1 MKKPP
6 SPPKSILGLKEAL
19 RRYNSVLT
27 ESPFLDSV
35 RAANDSIAGRAT
47 ERTTFAIPEI
57 PEVTPL
63 SETIES
69 AVRTAVSD
77 ATRPIVEMV
86 ERYIE
91 AEAQERASRTG
102 WKGFWRDI
110 ARSSTRSI
118 IVAVVLFLFGLMAG
132 WILNHLNWPI

>member
-19 RRYNSVLT
+19 RLYNSALT
-27 ESPFLDSV
+27 ESPFIDSV

-69 AVRTAVSD
+69 AVHTAVSD
-77 ATRPIVEMV
+77 ATRPIVEIV

-91 AEAQERASRTG
+91 AEARERESRTE

-110 ARSSTRSI
+110 ARPSTRSI
-118 IVAVVLFLFGLMAG
+118 IVAVVLFLLGLLAG
-132 WILNHLNWPI
+132 WVLNHLNWPV